1 MSTRN
6 QGIMYFQNGVGRLRG
21 YLISANKDGDK
32 MITELAEENSSL
44 NVTILKG
51 YLHARHKKLS
61 FPG

>member
-1 MSTRN
+1 
-6 QGIMYFQNGVGRLRG
+6 MYFQNGAGRLRD
-21 YLISANKDGDK
+21 YLISADKDGDK